1 MGAELGYNS
10 NESRCLFNGMN
21 RIRVSRV
28 AVVVVVV
35 CALGLM
41 LAAGSL
47 YVPFHSPH
55 PDVREYAR
63 VVAAAQRYRADL
75 LNRRQ
80 TVPDAVT
87 LQDLV
92 NRGVLAQ
99 TEVQGFTGMQVT
111 FSLRTNGD
119 PPEEALMRVRFPNGD
134 ECIAIGDGSVRQVR
148 R

>member
-1 MGAELGYNS
+1 VGVGALNS
-10 NESRCLFNGMN
+10 ALEDATFRRAGCRKRWVRSWDT
-21 RIRVSRV
+21 IRRR
-28 AVVVVVV
+28 
-35 CALGLM
+35 
-41 LAAGSL
+41 AGV
-47 YVPFHSPH
+47 YC
-55 PDVREYAR
+55 
-63 VVAAAQRYRADL
+63 Q
-75 LNRRQ
+75 Q

-92 NRGVLAQ
+92 NRGFLAQ

-134 ECIAIGDGSVRQVR
+134 ECIAMGDGSVRQVR